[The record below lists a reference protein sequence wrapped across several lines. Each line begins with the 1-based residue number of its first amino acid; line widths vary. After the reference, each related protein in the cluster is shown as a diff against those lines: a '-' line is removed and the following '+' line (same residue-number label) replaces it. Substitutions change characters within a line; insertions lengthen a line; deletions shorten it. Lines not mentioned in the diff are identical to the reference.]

1 MLVHHGINSNV
12 GPVVVG
18 RVKRHD
24 IRDDGVHATILLDKA
39 HALFSGLM
47 KRARRGLLGLS
58 SGTMAHLVQ
67 TKSDGQITRWPWIE
81 LSLTP
86 TPSNPDARLY
96 AVKAAD
102 AFAHLSAVGLPY
114 AAIKSLLGPSLDQ
127 AELEVIALDELA
139 LARQHLA
146 GAEAHAVLADS
157 ERLIRHLDAVLR

>member
-1 MLVHHGINSNV
+1 
-12 GPVVVG
+12 
-18 RVKRHD
+18 
-24 IRDDGVHATILLDKA
+24 
-39 HALFSGLM
+39 
-47 KRARRGLLGLS
+47 
-58 SGTMAHLVQ
+58 MAHLVQ

-114 AAIKSLLGPSLDQ
+114 AAIKSLLGPSLAQ